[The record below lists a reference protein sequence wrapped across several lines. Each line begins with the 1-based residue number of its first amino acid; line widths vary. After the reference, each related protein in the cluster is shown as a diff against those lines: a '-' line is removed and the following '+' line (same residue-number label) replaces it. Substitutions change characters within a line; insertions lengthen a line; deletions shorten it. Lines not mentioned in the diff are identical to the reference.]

1 MLLIIGFC
9 FGMLTNAILVMIFMK
24 RCNPEE
30 LDKEEIYKQLK
41 NERSRAFDE
50 KKNIDY
56 INGMSRVIALYNV
69 LTEEVNED
77 ENIC

>member
-9 FGMLTNAILVMIFMK
+9 FGMLTNAILVMYFMK

-30 LDKEEIYKQLK
+30 LDKEEIYKCLK
-41 NERSRAFDE
+41 NERNYAFNE
-50 KKNIDY
+50 KKSMDY
-56 INGMSRVIALYNV
+56 INGMSRIIALYNV

-77 ENIC
+77 EN